1 MGTDSFLLRILLI
14 VIVPTIICGCPNR
27 NQLSELEKWDLVYI
41 SDSTGWG
48 VAERYAEN
56 IGRDTRK
63 AVQVKDYAIGG
74 LSAIEVLDVLHCDPE
89 ELMDLIIM
97 KIPKKKDISEMM
109 VYIHQRKANK

>member
-1 MGTDSFLLRILLI
+1 MRTYSFFLRILLI
-14 VIVPTIICGCPNR
+14 VIVPTIICGCTKR
-27 NQLSELEKWDLVYI
+27 NQLNELEKWDLVYI

-74 LSAIEVLDVLHCDPE
+74 LSAIEVLDVLYSDPE
-89 ELMDLIIM
+89 ELDDNDAF
-97 KIPKKKDISEMM
+97 KSFQSDIAEAE
-109 VYIHQRKANK
+109 VIV